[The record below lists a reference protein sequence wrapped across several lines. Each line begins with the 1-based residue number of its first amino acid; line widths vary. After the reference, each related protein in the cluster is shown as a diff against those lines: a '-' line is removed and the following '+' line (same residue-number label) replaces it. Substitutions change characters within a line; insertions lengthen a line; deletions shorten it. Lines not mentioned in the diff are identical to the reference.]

1 MMRLLT
7 GAALLSLAD
16 AAAKCVTYDGA
27 DYADTTLSV
36 TADTLDDQTLCALT
50 GSADLGV
57 TPGTCAD
64 AGTTATC
71 ALVAGEWDANG
82 VVTAETCTSSLTAA
96 EILAQQKAACATQA
110 DGSVQ
115 WIGEYAQ
122 ESAIGPSPSRK
133 TWWTKRLNAGTGSS
147 AGGDANPVAWDRIY
161 TGGQPSERDLKMMYE
176 QGFDGVYSLWPFP
189 TPGDGKEIDSGTD
202 MPTGTEARAAAAE
215 AGLLY
220 GMIPLK
226 SVAGETAE
234 ACLATDGTDD
244 DEGCA
249 DALVPGCATS
259 CTGTEGCSYTAP
271 VAAVAANTPID
282 WTSTESIDA
291 VEKFMDFALANTDG
305 PIYLHCYIG
314 RTSTVALQ
322 AYRARK
328 AAAAAAGFPA
338 IVPQAGKSITQT
350 AIIEASYHGFDL
362 SRPAW
367 EAVFA
372 REAGETLSV
381 ALADATPA
389 VPAATEGCDVVLG
402 DGETAGDT
410 TCDLVAASGS
420 EETCDFVAADCTRTA
435 GTGTCTYRAAV
446 CGAPEVPAVTTATT
460 GTAGATPTVGPTVG
474 LPQYHWLK
482 PLGTL
487 ANGVHMYDA
496 GQIHAEHL
504 DAIRAAGIVSV
515 VNMRKQGPIDGD
527 AVSYVE
533 ETNLLNVKKSAKT
546 QQWTTDPVE
555 ESCEPTEDCTGDGCP
570 ACSGYT
576 PGTESTCDPDIVG
589 CSYTSPVTGV
599 RGYRNDP
606 AYYAGDGSQ
615 HILAASRADGWTAL
629 AGENFEVLNE
639 HEFGDDATKGY
650 DQTAEAAAFAA
661 TDKCTVVPGTCSQ
674 EAVAETTCGAPVDG
688 ACGAPTAGD
697 GSCAYVPA
705 IRYVN
710 LPVGGSINPGYD
722 AAGLV
727 EYSDELIDAINY
739 ATAQGG
745 DILFHCRTGY
755 RAGAF
760 ASALLAALGIQAGE
774 EVAERMVNMGYDVA
788 TIEGKAM
795 AALLAGVADTTW
807 TPADPPAGSP
817 VGHIAGSLTLMGREA
832 RRP

>member
-1 MMRLLT
+1 
-7 GAALLSLAD
+7 
-16 AAAKCVTYDGA
+16 
-27 DYADTTLSV
+27 
-36 TADTLDDQTLCALT
+36 
-50 GSADLGV
+50 
-57 TPGTCAD
+57 
-64 AGTTATC
+64 
-71 ALVAGEWDANG
+71 
-82 VVTAETCTSSLTAA
+82 
-96 EILAQQKAACATQA
+96 
-110 DGSVQ
+110 
-115 WIGEYAQ
+115 
-122 ESAIGPSPSRK
+122 
-133 TWWTKRLNAGTGSS
+133 
-147 AGGDANPVAWDRIY
+147 
-161 TGGQPSERDLKMMYE
+161 
-176 QGFDGVYSLWPFP
+176 
-189 TPGDGKEIDSGTD
+189 
-202 MPTGTEARAAAAE
+202 MPTGTQARAAAAE

-226 SVAGETAE
+226 SVAGETPE
-234 ACLATDGTDD
+234 ACLAADGDD
-244 DEGCA
+244 NDEGCA
-249 DALVPGCATS
+249 AALVPGCATS
-259 CTGTEGCSYTAP
+259 CTDTAGCSYTAP

-362 SRPAW
+362 SGW

-389 VPAATEGCDVVLG
+389 VPAVIEGCDAVDA
-402 DGETAGDT
+402 DGEVAGT
-410 TCDLVAASGS
+410 TECVVVPESGS
-420 EETCDFVAADCTRTA
+420 EETCDFEARDCTVTA
-435 GTGTCTYRAAV
+435 GTGTCSGTYRAAV
-446 CGAPEVPAVTTATT
+446 CGAPEVPAVETAIT
-460 GTAGATPTVGPTVG
+460 GTAGATPTVVHAHSG
-474 LPQYHWLK
+474 LEKYHWLK

-527 AVSYVE
+527 ALTYVE
-533 ETNLLNVKKSAKT
+533 ETNLLNVKSTAKT
-546 QQWTTDPVE
+546 QQWATEPRE
-555 ESCEPTEDCTGDGCP
+555 ESCLETEENSGVDC
-570 ACSGYT
+570 SVYT
-576 PGTESTCDPDIVG
+576 PGTESTCTDIVG
-589 CSYTSPVTGV
+589 CSYTSPITGV

-606 AYYAGDGSQ
+606 AYYAGGGSQ
-615 HILAASRADGWTAL
+615 HILAASRDDGWTAL
-629 AGENFEVLNE
+629 ANENFEVLNE
-639 HEFGDDATKGY
+639 HEFGVDATKGY

-674 EAVAETTCGAPVDG
+674 EAVAETTCGAPDEG
-688 ACGAPTAGD
+688 ACDAATAGS
-697 GSCAYVPA
+697 GSCTYVPA

-727 EYSDELIDAINY
+727 EYSDELIEAINY

-745 DILFHCRTGY
+745 AILFHCRTGY
-755 RAGAF
+755 RTGAF
-760 ASALLAALGIQAGE
+760 PSALLAALGLQAGD
-774 EVAERMVNMGYDVA
+774 EVAERMANMGYDDA
-788 TIEGKAM
+788 TIEGKNM
-795 AALLAGVADTTW
+795 ENILAGVADTTW
-807 TPADPPAGSP
+807 IPADPPAGSP
-817 VGHIAGSLTLMGREA
+817 TGHIAGSLVKNCVGSWSACGADCADKTYTVTTVADVGGAACPAADADTAVCAPGDGDCPAAVDEVEPQVSGAAAASVVATLVAAVVGLIA
-832 RRP
+832 